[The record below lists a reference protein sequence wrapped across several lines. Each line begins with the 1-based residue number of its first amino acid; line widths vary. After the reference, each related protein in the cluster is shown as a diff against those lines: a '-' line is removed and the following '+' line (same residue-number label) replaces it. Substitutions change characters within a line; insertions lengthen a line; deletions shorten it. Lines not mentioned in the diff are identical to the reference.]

1 MWFQVNEHFYCF
13 EPNICNFEEQ
23 HDYHNNIDQRLIL
36 LKINMN
42 MKSISEAV
50 SDGGMSARTAAA
62 VGGGTAGG
70 LILLLSLLA
79 LCCCWG
85 RHFSRPKHP
94 QVHVSRDRSGDKA
107 WAMGNSI

>member
-1 MWFQVNEHFYCF
+1 MLFRSDH
-13 EPNICNFEEQ
+13 
-23 HDYHNNIDQRLIL
+23 HNNIDQRLIL

-70 LILLLSLLA
+70 LILLFLLLA
-79 LCCCWG
+79 LCCCWSK
-85 RHFSRPKHP
+85 RYSKWKHP
-94 QVHVSRDRSGDKA
+94 QVHMVNNISVGEAYQGDLIPKV
-107 WAMGNSI
+107 MDGPI